1 VVDDMIGYIAALICA
16 VTTFGCALLQ
26 LSLTL
31 GAPFGEYALGGQDR
45 VLPKKKRLLSGTLSV
60 LWVIFGILYLQKG
73 EILGI
78 GLNST
83 FVSTML
89 IIYTVFLGYAIIGN
103 GFITKSKKEKYVMTP
118 LSAVTF
124 MLSVITLVINL

>member
-1 VVDDMIGYIAALICA
+1 VVDGMIGYIAALVCT
-16 VTTFGCALLQ
+16 VTTLGCALLQ

-31 GAPFGEYALGGQDR
+31 GAPLGEYALGGQDR
-45 VLPKKKRLLSGTLSV
+45 VLPKRKRLLSGTLSV
-60 LWVIFGILYLQKG
+60 LWVIFGMLNLQKG
-73 EILGI
+73 KILDI

-83 FVSTML
+83 FVNTML

-124 MLSVITLVINL
+124 IMSVITLLF

>member
-1 VVDDMIGYIAALICA
+1 MIGFIAALICA

-45 VLPKKKRLLSGTLSV
+45 VLPKRKRFLSGTLSV
-60 LWVIFGILYLQKG
+60 LWVVFGIVYMQKG
-73 EILGI
+73 EILDMGM
-78 GLNST
+78 NSL
-83 FVSTML
+83 FVNVML
-89 IIYTVFLGYAIIGN
+89 TIYTIFLGYAIIGN

-124 MLSVITLVINL
+124 VLSIISLITY